1 MREAIVTVDD
11 RQLAEIGLTE
21 VVAVARAAGLR
32 DVTELGPDGI
42 QQVHVEEPIP
52 EAELERLD
60 PIEWWERLDESSGG
74 VTYLWELDADCG
86 ECPVGEHSTAY
97 EIADTH
103 ERGFS
108 LSLIGSQ
115 NEIRRSVAGMT
126 DAGMSVTLERLTEY
140 DGPRTTT
147 DILTERQREVVRTAY
162 SMGYYEVPRS
172 SSTEDVAERVG
183 LDPST
188 VAEHLQRAEQ
198 NLLGE
203 ILVTAP

>member
-1 MREAIVTVDD
+1 MREAIVNVND
-11 RQLAEIGLTE
+11 RQLAAVGLAE
-21 VVAVARAAGLR
+21 VLAVTRAAGLR
-32 DVTELGPDGI
+32 DVTELAPGGV
-42 QQVHVEEPIP
+42 QQVHVAEPIP
-52 EAELERLD
+52 EDELDRLD
-60 PIEWWERLDESSGG
+60 PILWWERLDESPSG

-86 ECPVGEHSTAY
+86 ECPVSEHSTAY
-97 EIADTH
+97 EIADVG

-108 LSLIGSQ
+108 LSLVGSQ
-115 NEIRRSVAGMT
+115 TEIQRSIAGLT

-147 DILTERQREVVRTAY
+147 DTLTERQREIVQTAY